1 MNVLKK
7 CCFRSLRENKRRTVV
22 TIIGVILATALI
34 TAVACM
40 AVSCRASLIAYE
52 RMNNGDYNYWFH
64 GVSREDLAIFRNNRH
79 VEKIGI
85 AEEVG
90 YALLEGC
97 QNPDKPYLYVRAL
110 DLEGFDAFSLKLKE
124 GRLPQDAGEIVIGSH
139 VRTNGLVKVQVGD
152 TLVLQVGERVSEGL
166 VLGQENPYRYEE
178 EGLLRKEEKAYK
190 VVGIVERPNYAM
202 EERMAPGYS
211 AFTFTECM
219 DTAEDGRA
227 PERTGTAEDGDAERN
242 LDVFA
247 TYTKWGLKH
256 DREVTAGILGVTE
269 ELYARYQESGMD
281 GISEEEDTLLT
292 QVADAFRE
300 NYWLNKWLKFRFSSG
315 VMNALYC
322 MAALAVLVIIVTS
335 VFCIRNSFVIS
346 LTEKM
351 KLYGRLASVGTTSR
365 QQKGIVFYEAAFIG
379 GVGIP
384 LGVLSGLAAT
394 WVLISVVGGMVED
407 GMGIRLIFGTSP
419 AAVAVAAILAAV
431 TVYFSAAGSARKA
444 SRISPISAIRGND
457 VLKDP
462 KRLSCPKF
470 IKRAFGVGGTIA
482 YKNLK
487 RARVKYRTTVI
498 SIVVSVAVFI
508 GLSTFVQLVGVGSGI
523 YYKNM
528 DYQLRAYLS
537 GEDAYERAVGLTR
550 LEGVK
555 AAEIQRSGFLDV
567 DNSEV
572 PYTREYLD
580 VTDPGETLYCAV
592 FAIGEEGHR
601 RYCEKLGI
609 DPEQARD
616 KAIVCAVYS
625 ETIRVDGKLTVNEG
639 EIASYQPGDRIR
651 GTWEVRPEDGTV
663 TEGDVT
669 GSEESGT
676 VAEEGGKGPEDGTAT
691 EEDGTGPEDGTATEG
706 DGTGP
711 EDRTAKE
718 EDGTGPEE
726 DGARPQGGATGSGE
740 PGNEMKS
747 GRRMSAEIEVLLQT
761 REKPMCLS
769 DSSMN
774 TLMLIVSDEWLE
786 NSGLLT
792 KEESVR
798 VYFQSDDPDELEA
811 ELLSAGVPN
820 NYLSNYYASYRS
832 SRNLNLVIA
841 IFLYGFLAVVS
852 LVGITN
858 IFNTVATN
866 MELRAPE
873 FAMLRSMGMTGR
885 QFRRMIWL
893 EGLFYG
899 GKALL
904 LGIPLGILL
913 SLGFHKAFGEGI
925 VIGYRFPAGSILLAA
940 AAVFLL
946 LFVIMRYSV
955 GKMNG
960 RNVIETIRN
969 ENI

>member
-64 GVSREDLAIFRNNRH
+64 GVSREDLGIFRNNRH
-79 VEKIGI
+79 VEKVGI

-90 YALLEGC
+90 YARLEGC

-124 GRLPQDAGEIVIGSH
+124 GRLPQDEGEIVIGSH

-152 TLVLQVGERVSEGL
+152 ALVLQVGERVSEGL
-166 VLGQENPYRYEE
+166 VLGQENPYVYEE
-178 EGLLRKEEKAYK
+178 EELLEKEEKTYR
-190 VVGIVERPNYAM
+190 VVGIIERPNYAM

-211 AFTFTECM
+211 AFTYSEAL
-219 DTAEDGRA
+219 DEAEDRG
-227 PERTGTAEDGDAERN
+227 AERN

-256 DREVTAGILGVTE
+256 DREVTAGILGVKE
-269 ELYARYQESGMD
+269 ELYDRYQD
-281 GISEEEDTLLT
+281 GFIEISEEEYAQLT

-394 WVLISVVGGMVED
+394 WILIAVVGGMVED

-419 AAVAVAAILAAV
+419 AAVAAAAILAAV

-457 VLKDP
+457 VVKDP
-462 KRLSCPKF
+462 KRLSCPKLV
-470 IKRAFGVGGTIA
+470 KRVFGVGGTIA

-523 YYKNM
+523 YYKNV

-537 GEDAYERAVGLTR
+537 GEDAHERAVGLTR

-567 DNSEV
+567 DSREI

-580 VTDPGETLYCAV
+580 VTDSGETLYCAV
-592 FAIGEEGHR
+592 FAIGEEGYR
-601 RYCEKLGI
+601 RYCEKLGV

-616 KAIVCAVYS
+616 KAIVYAVYS
-625 ETIRVDGKLTVNEG
+625 ETRRVDGKLTVNEG

-651 GTWEVRPEDGTV
+651 GTWEVR
-663 TEGDVT
+663 T

-676 VAEEGGKGPEDGTAT
+676 GT
-691 EEDGTGPEDGTATEG
+691 
-706 DGTGP
+706 
-711 EDRTAKE
+711 
-718 EDGTGPEE
+718 
-726 DGARPQGGATGSGE
+726 RPGE
-740 PGNEMKS
+740 PENERKP
-747 GRRMSAEIEVLLQT
+747 GRETSAEIEVLLQT
-761 REKPMCLS
+761 KETPMCLS
-769 DSSMN
+769 DSGSMN
-774 TLMLIVSDEWLE
+774 TLVLIVSDEWLE
-786 NSGLLT
+786 NSGLLSQD
-792 KEESVR
+792 ESVR

-858 IFNTVATN
+858 VFNTVATN

-925 VIGYRFPAGSILLAA
+925 VLGYRFPAGSILLAA

>member
-178 EGLLRKEEKAYK
+178 EGLLRKEEKTYK

-211 AFTFTECM
+211 AFTYAEGM

-227 PERTGTAEDGDAERN
+227 PERTGTAEDGDAGRN

-281 GISEEEDTLLT
+281 GISEEEDALLT

-663 TEGDVT
+663 TEGD
-669 GSEESGT
+669 
-676 VAEEGGKGPEDGTAT
+676 
-691 EEDGTGPEDGTATEG
+691 
-706 DGTGP
+706 
-711 EDRTAKE
+711 
-718 EDGTGPEE
+718 GTGPEE